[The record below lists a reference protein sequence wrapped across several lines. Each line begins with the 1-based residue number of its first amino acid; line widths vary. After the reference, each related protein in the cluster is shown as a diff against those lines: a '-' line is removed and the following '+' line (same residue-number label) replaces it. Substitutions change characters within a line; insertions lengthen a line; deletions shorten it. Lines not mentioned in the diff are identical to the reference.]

1 MNFII
6 NSFFNSV
13 YFDNL
18 NFFIAKKIL
27 KIFKIFFIQTNL
39 KDLPN
44 KNYIINENQI
54 LKEFEDGKRFLISKP
69 YITYSHL
76 IDLMTVMNRKSL
88 SFFDYGAGNLNLYF
102 YLSNKFTDLNYY
114 FYDQSNII
122 KLLKDFNENFNL
134 KNLIINT
141 NISENKIDLVYFG
154 STLQYLK
161 NYKDEITKFRTN
173 SNYLLISQTPFFKNK
188 NLKNEFIILKQVN
201 MHPNIHYLYSFN
213 YYLFIEFMKKNNFI
227 LVDSNLNKVTKF
239 LNFKN
244 FRNEYKDIDMY
255 DLLFKKI

>member
-13 YFDNL
+13 YFNNL

-27 KIFKIFFIQTNL
+27 KIFKIFFIQTSL

-102 YLSNKFTDLNYY
+102 YLSNKF
-114 FYDQSNII
+114 SPKI
-122 KLLKDFNENFNL
+122 KASGNPLGFVCSAY
-134 KNLIINT
+134 LILIPKLFF
-141 NISENKIDLVYFG
+141 SGKI
-154 STLQYLK
+154 
-161 NYKDEITKFRTN
+161 
-173 SNYLLISQTPFFKNK
+173 
-188 NLKNEFIILKQVN
+188 
-201 MHPNIHYLYSFN
+201 
-213 YYLFIEFMKKNNFI
+213 
-227 LVDSNLNKVTKF
+227 F
-239 LNFKN
+239 LNWFS
-244 FRNEYKDIDMY
+244 
-255 DLLFKKI
+255 